1 MSPHGMV
8 ALGMLLAALASSAQA
23 QTASAPRRPFHVV
36 HYDTRIEPDI
46 PQQTIRGSVRLDIT
60 TTDDQNGIDLDRGSL
75 VVDSVREG
83 RTQQTFTL
91 TDRHLLIQLSHPIH
105 SGEKRTLEIDYHGA
119 PKFGLRFVS
128 DRSQAYTVFSTSQW
142 MVCVDAPEDRSTI
155 RLRVILPRA
164 LSVIASGR
172 RVGRRVLPDG
182 TVEHEWRTA
191 RAVPTYT
198 FGLAAGRFNEL
209 VEKRGGV
216 TLRYLA
222 DGFSTAELRRIFRDT
237 SRMIAFFEER
247 AGVPYDGAAYTQVLV
262 AETIGQEMAGFAIL
276 PESFGRTVLN
286 DERSVAL
293 GAHELAHQWWG
304 NMVTCRSFNHFW
316 LNEGFATFM
325 AAAYDERRFG
335 RQRYLED
342 IAAARQRY
350 ETVRDAGHDRP
361 LVFPDWNRPTAGD
374 RTLVYRK
381 GAYVLHLLREELGEG
396 AFWDGIRRYTR
407 TYFGKSVTTED
418 FQQVMEQATGRD
430 LAAFFSK
437 WVYLTKAP

>member
-1 MSPHGMV
+1 MLVNYIREFQIARGVAPSNAYTFTMYILVAFLGVGLICNLAVRPVSQSLFTLVPAAPSVQSQKTAADAPAGEWGLVAAGWLLAERTDRLGSLQDADARQSDVSMSPQVVV
-8 ALGMLLAALASSAQA
+8 ALGVFVTALASSAQA
-23 QTASAPRRPFHVV
+23 QTAGPPRRPFHVI
-36 HYDTRIEPDI
+36 HYDARIEPDI
-46 PQQTIRGSVRLDIT
+46 PQQTIRGSVRLDIV

-83 RTQQTFTL
+83 RIQQTFTL

-119 PKFGLRFVS
+119 PRFGLRFVP

-142 MVCVDAPEDRSTI
+142 MVCVDAPEDRSTL
-155 RLRVILPRA
+155 RLRVIMPRA
-164 LSVIASGR
+164 SSVIASGQ

-182 TVEHEWRTA
+182 TIEHEWRTT

-237 SRMIAFFEER
+237 SRMIAFFQER

-276 PESFGRTVLN
+276 PESFGRTVLS

-304 NMVTCRSFNHFW
+304 NMVTCRNFSHFW

-325 AAAYDERRFG
+325 AAAYR
-335 RQRYLED
+335 
-342 IAAARQRY
+342 
-350 ETVRDAGHDRP
+350 
-361 LVFPDWNRPTAGD
+361 
-374 RTLVYRK
+374 
-381 GAYVLHLLREELGEG
+381 
-396 AFWDGIRRYTR
+396 
-407 TYFGKSVTTED
+407 
-418 FQQVMEQATGRD
+418 
-430 LAAFFSK
+430 
-437 WVYLTKAP
+437 